1 MVENQQQY
9 EVNIQKANHVDS
21 SKVVQERGE
30 QTVKF
35 KILKLQAIRRKWRT
49 RKQRRR
55 RSQACG
61 Q

>member
-21 SKVVQERGE
+21 SKVVQERGD
-30 QTVKF
+30 QMVKF
-35 KILKLQAIRRKWRT
+35 KILEAKVSIRKWRM

-55 RSQACG
+55 RQARG
-61 Q
+61 P